1 VGQALKR
8 VIGLLVICLAAGGIV
23 YVTSSPQL
31 QKQLGGGRR
40 GKAGA
45 DEVVPVVAAAALR
58 KDVPVILE
66 GVGTARARNTV
77 TIRPQVDGKILSIN
91 FREGQDVK
99 KGDLLA
105 KIDPATYQAQL
116 DQAIAKKGIDEAL
129 LNNAKLDR
137 DRYDKV
143 GPNVVTQK
151 QIDTQKAL
159 VDQYAAQIRSDEA
172 AIANAQTILSYTD
185 VVAPIAGRTGIRM
198 VDVGNLVRAGDA
210 GIVTITEVKPIAV
223 VFTLP
228 QQQLPQINKA
238 VAAGPVKVEATDSD
252 AKQPLDTGTLEVVDN
267 QVDQTTGTVRLKAE
281 FPNASLQLWPG
292 QFVNVRVLV
301 DTLTQVVVVPL
312 PAVQRGPAGSFV
324 FVVDKASKAVM
335 RPVTVAQQTDT
346 EVVIAKGLEVGETV
360 VTNGFARL
368 RDGSSVSISGGG
380 VDRPAAERTSDAT
393 SATGVGTQ
401 AEAALTTPAGSSPA
415 PSSAERRQGDRGNG
429 EGRRRKRDASASP

>member
-1 VGQALKR
+1 VGQVLKR
-8 VIGLLVICLAAGGIV
+8 AIGLLVICLVAGGIV

-40 GKAGA
+40 GKAGV
-45 DEVVPVVAAAALR
+45 DEVVPVVAATALR

-99 KGDLLA
+99 KGELLA

-172 AIANAQTILSYTD
+172 AIANAQAILSYTD
-185 VVAPIAGRTGIRM
+185 VVAPISGRTGIRM

-210 GIVTITEVKPIAV
+210 GIVTITEVRPIAV

-228 QQQLPQINKA
+228 QQQLPLINKA
-238 VAAGPVKVEATDSD
+238 MAAGPVKVEATDSD
-252 AKQPLDTGTLEVVDN
+252 AKLPLDTGTLEVVDN
-267 QVDQTTGTVRLKAE
+267 QVDQSTGTVRLKAE

-312 PAVQRGPAGSFV
+312 LAVQRGPAGSFA
-324 FVVDKASKAVM
+324 FVVDKTSKVVM
-335 RPVTVAQQTDT
+335 RPVTLAQQTDA
-346 EVVIAKGLEVGETV
+346 EAVISKGLEAGDTV
-360 VTNGFARL
+360 VINGFARL
-368 RDGSSVSISGGG
+368 RDGSSVSIAGGG
-380 VDRPAAERTSDAT
+380 ADRPAAERTSDA
-393 SATGVGTQ
+393 SPATGVGSQ
-401 AEAALTTPAGSSPA
+401 AEASEAALAAPAAA
-415 PSSAERRQGDRGNG
+415 PSAERRHGDRGNG